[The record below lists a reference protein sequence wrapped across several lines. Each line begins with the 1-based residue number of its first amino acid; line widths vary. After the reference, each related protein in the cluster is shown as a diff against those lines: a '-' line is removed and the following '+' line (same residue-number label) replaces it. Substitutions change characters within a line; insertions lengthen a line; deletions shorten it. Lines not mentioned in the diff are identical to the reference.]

1 MKDRWVRGPG
11 TLLASGLL
19 LGWACG
25 GGGDNP
31 TVPPFRVWGA
41 VVARDLNGDGRPDVA
56 VATTRVDGSRH
67 ENQVLVQF
75 GLPGGAFDTPR
86 LLPVGSDPWGLTGA
100 DLDGDGRQDLAASL
114 PDTVEPQ
121 LNTIGD
127 SGALSLLRQDPAG
140 SGAFLQERQ
149 VWTGGAAQAV
159 TSLSLDGAPLPAL
172 AVADG
177 VHVNSRALLLRPDPA
192 RPGAFLAPEPLPAG
206 TGSGFLGLVAAD
218 LDGNGLADLVL
229 AGGPGLAVFYQLPGG
244 SFQSPV
250 HLAVGVNTQAV
261 AAADLDGDGRMDL
274 AAVCAGDPY
283 DPRSG
288 GGRVVVFRQGPLGTF
303 SATALSVADGARQIG
318 IADLD
323 GDGLPDLAVLSLVYQ
338 AFTTPSKLTVLR
350 QTAAAQGV
358 FRATQVQ
365 DGTLNATFFALADL
379 DGDGRTD
386 VLLNEGPSLMIQTAT
401 PGVFAAPRP
410 LR

>member
-1 MKDRWVRGPG
+1 MEDRWVRAPG
-11 TLLASGLL
+11 TLLASVLL
-19 LGWACG
+19 LGSACG
-25 GGGDNP
+25 GGGENV
-31 TVPPFRVWGA
+31 TVPPFRIWGA
-41 VVARDLNGDGRPDVA
+41 VVAEDLDGDGRPDVA
-56 VATTRVDGSRH
+56 VATTRVDGGQH
-67 ENQVLVQF
+67 ENQILIHR
-75 GLPGGAFDTPR
+75 GLPGGGFDAPWI
-86 LLPVGSDPWGLTGA
+86 LSVGSGPWGLTHA
-100 DLDGDGRQDLAASL
+100 DLDGDGRQDLVASL
-114 PDTVEPQ
+114 PDTVAPQ

-127 SGALSLLRQDPAG
+127 SGALSLLRQDPAS
-140 SGAFLQERQ
+140 SGAFLPETQ

-159 TSLSLDGAPLPAL
+159 TSLSLDAASHPAL

-192 RPGAFLAPEPLPAG
+192 RPGAFLAPEPLLAG

-244 SFQSPV
+244 TFQAPV
-250 HLAVGVNTQAV
+250 PLAVGVNTQAV
-261 AAADLDGDGRMDL
+261 AAADLDGDGRLDL
-274 AAVCAGDPY
+274 AAACAGDPY

-288 GGRVVVFRQGPLGTF
+288 GGRVVVFRQVAPGIF
-303 SATALSVADGARQIG
+303 SATALTVADGARQIG

-350 QTAAAQGV
+350 QTAAARGV
-358 FRATQVQ
+358 FRATLVQ
-365 DGTLNATFFALADL
+365 DGTLNANFFALADL
-379 DGDGRTD
+379 DGDGRID

-410 LR
+410 MR